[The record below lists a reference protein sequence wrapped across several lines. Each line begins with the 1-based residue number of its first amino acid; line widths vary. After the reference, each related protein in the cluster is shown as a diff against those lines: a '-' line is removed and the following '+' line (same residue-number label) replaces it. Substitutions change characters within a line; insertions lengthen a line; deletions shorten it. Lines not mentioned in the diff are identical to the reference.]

1 MTFTLQRIVTLAL
14 LLVLVLFAAPRA
26 GTAAEPLLRP
36 EVEVDAGRI
45 TLGDL
50 FEHAGAVAGQ
60 VVLPAPA
67 PGASMRLSVADAF
80 DLANSHGLAWRPLV
94 PFTHVVI
101 TRAWRPLEH
110 AEVIAALAIALRRVG
125 AADRPGERLEI
136 ELPAKAVQIKVAR
149 GALAELSVENAVYDR
164 ASGRFQATLVVRD
177 SHRQPRRQTVHG
189 RVLTLVELPVLRAR
203 LRTDQVIRPDDV
215 VIRSF
220 RAERVGDDPLSDPA
234 EMIGLSPIR
243 SLTPG
248 RPLHVGDLG
257 APTLVARGSLVTMQL
272 VRANMRLLATGR
284 AQESGSLGD
293 LIPVRNTHS
302 RLIVEAVVTG
312 PGQVATR
319 PLSYD
324 VTSR

>member
-1 MTFTLQRIVTLAL
+1 MTFTLHRIVRLAL
-14 LLVLVLFAAPRA
+14 LLVLFAAPP
-26 GTAAEPLLRP
+26 AAAAEEPLLRP
-36 EVEVDAGRI
+36 EVEVDAGQV

-80 DLANSHGLAWRPLV
+80 DLANSHGLGWRPLV
-94 PFTHVVI
+94 PFEHVVI

-110 AEVIAALAIALRRVG
+110 AQVMAALETALRRVG
-125 AADRPGERLEI
+125 AADRRGERLEI

-164 ASGRFQATLVVRD
+164 AGGRFQATLVVRD
-177 SHRQPRRQTVHG
+177 SHRQARRQTVNG
-189 RVLTLVELPVLRAR
+189 RVLVLIELPVLRAR
-203 LRTDQVIRPDDV
+203 VRTDQVIRPDDI
-215 VIRSF
+215 VIHSF
-220 RAERVGDDPLSDPA
+220 RVDRIGDDALSDPA

-248 RPLHVGDLG
+248 RPVHAGDLG
-257 APTLVARGSLVTMQL
+257 APTLVTRGSLVTMQL

-284 AQESGSLGD
+284 AQESGALGD
-293 LIPVRNTHS
+293 LIPVRNIHS
-302 RLIVEAVVTG
+302 RLIVETVVTG
-312 PGQVATR
+312 PGQVTTR
-319 PLSYD
+319 PMSYE

>member
-1 MTFTLQRIVTLAL
+1 MTCLLHRIVRLAL
-14 LLVLVLFAAPRA
+14 VLLLLAAPQA
-26 GTAAEPLLRP
+26 GATAEPLLRP
-36 EVEVDAGRI
+36 EVEVDAAQV

-50 FEHAGAVAGQ
+50 FEHAGAVADQ
-60 VVLPAPA
+60 AVLPAPA

-80 DLANSHGLAWRPLV
+80 DLANSHGLGWRPLV
-94 PFTHVVI
+94 PFEHVVI
-101 TRAWRPLEH
+101 TRAWRPLEQ
-110 AEVIAALAIALRRVG
+110 AEVMAALAAALRRVG
-125 AADRPGERLEI
+125 AANQPGERLEI

-164 ASGRFQATLVVRD
+164 AGGRFQATLVVRD
-177 SHRQPRRQTVHG
+177 SHRQPRRQTVNG

-203 LRTDQVIRPDDV
+203 LRTDQVIRPDDI

-220 RAERVGDDPLSDPA
+220 RADRAGDGALSDPA
-234 EMIGLSPIR
+234 EMIGLSPMR

-248 RPLHVGDLG
+248 RPVHAGDLG

-272 VRANMRLLATGR
+272 IRANMRLLATGR
-284 AQESGSLGD
+284 AQESGALGD
-293 LIPVRNTHS
+293 VIPVRNVHS
-302 RLIVEAVVTG
+302 RLIVEGVVTG

-319 PLSYD
+319 PFTYD